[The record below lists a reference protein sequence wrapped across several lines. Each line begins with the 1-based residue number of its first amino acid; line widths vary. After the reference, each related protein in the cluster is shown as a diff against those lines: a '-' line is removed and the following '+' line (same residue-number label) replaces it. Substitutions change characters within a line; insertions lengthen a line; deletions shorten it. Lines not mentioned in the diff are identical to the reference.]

1 LADRRSVPRDPRL
14 SEVRTTEQVAQA
26 LGIKPASVRRAVLR
40 GAAPAPDYKLGN
52 ARTGLT
58 LWHVRT
64 LESWLEKRKPE
75 EQP

>member
-1 LADRRSVPRDPRL
+1 
-14 SEVRTTEQVAQA
+14 VAQA